1 MTKHLVALATYE
13 TRHAATADARP
24 ARSRRRRWRDGVDRA
39 RNRPETKQA
48 AAAPRRAGAPRRST
62 HLRLD
67 PDAPRRSPATGER
80 HDLWDERTH
89 LVLRGADP
97 GSTEGVV

>member
-13 TRHAATADARP
+13 TRYVATADARA
-24 ARSRRRRWRDGVDRA
+24 ARSRGRRWQDGVDRA
-39 RNRPETKQA
+39 RNRLETKQA
-48 AAAPRRAGAPRRST
+48 AAAHRRASAGRRST
-62 HLRLD
+62 HLRLS
-67 PDAPRRSPATGER
+67 PDAPRRSPAAGDR